1 MEDLEGLFKSYDIRG
16 LVGDQIFPRIC
27 HQIGEAFASLMME
40 ENADLKQILVAH
52 DMRPSAQEL
61 VPAFIEG
68 VISRGVDV
76 ISLGLSSTDMLYFA
90 SGYLDSPGAI
100 FTASHNPS
108 EYNGIKFCRAAA
120 GPIGKET
127 GLFEIRNRIDSGVS
141 QPAVRKGSVHEK
153 NILDAFVSHV
163 LGFVD
168 SKALL
173 PLHVV
178 ADVANGMGGLVV
190 PAVFEHLPVRL
201 DLMFGELDGTFPN
214 HPADPLNPE
223 NLVDL
228 QKRVELVHADI
239 GLAFDGDADRV
250 FLIDELGQ
258 SLSGS
263 TTTAIVARNI
273 LENEPGSSVIHNLIC
288 SRSVPEVIEKY
299 GGTAIRSMVGHSY
312 IKQMMAE
319 TEAAFG
325 GEHSGHYY
333 FRDNY
338 RADSGLI
345 AALIVLQEMSV
356 KKIPLSQLRKECE
369 KYPSTGEINFRVKSP
384 DLAIE
389 RIGKIFSGY
398 DFDLLDGLTVST
410 QEWWFNIRPSNTEPL
425 LRLNLE
431 AETLEAMES
440 QLAVL
445 ISHLEE
451 FVE

>member
-1 MEDLEGLFKSYDIRG
+1 
-16 LVGDQIFPRIC
+16 
-27 HQIGEAFASLMME
+27 MME
-40 ENADLKQILVAH
+40 ENTDLKQILVAH

-68 VISRGVDV
+68 AISRGVDV
-76 ISLGLSSTDMLYFA
+76 ISLGLCSTDMLYFA

-108 EYNGIKFCRAAA
+108 EYNGIKFCRAGA
-120 GPIGKET
+120 GPVGKET
-127 GLFEIRNRIDSGVS
+127 GLFEIRNRLDSESS
-141 QPAVRKGSVHEK
+141 QPTERIGSIHER
-153 NILDAFVSHV
+153 NIIDAFVSHV
-163 LGFVD
+163 LDFVD
-168 SKALL
+168 HKALL

-190 PAVFEHLPVRL
+190 PAVFKHLPISL
-201 DLMFGELDGTFPN
+201 DLMFGQLDGTFPN

-228 QKRVELVHADI
+228 QKRVENVHADV

-273 LENEPGSSVIHNLIC
+273 LENEPGSTIIHNLIC
-288 SRSVPEVIEKY
+288 SRSVPEIIEKY
-299 GGTAIRSMVGHSY
+299 GGTAIRSRVGHSY

-319 TEAAFG
+319 TDAAFA

-333 FRDNY
+333 FRENY

-345 AALIVLQEMSV
+345 AALIVHQEMSV
-356 KKIPLSQLRKECE
+356 KKIPLSELRKECE

-384 DLAIE
+384 ELAIE

-398 DFDLLDGLTVST
+398 EFDLLHGLTVSA
-410 QEWWFNIRPSNTEPL
+410 QEWWFNLRPSNTEPL

-431 AETLEAMES
+431 AETSEIMKG
-440 QLAVL
+440 QLAAL
-445 ISHLEE
+445 ISYLED
-451 FVE
+451 FVQ